1 MSNNSNKE
9 SEEKAAVGVVALIAI
24 CYFYKTI
31 LAVLKLLLVVG
42 LIGAVIYAIYL
53 LNKRTG
59 FINSFFDRLAN
70 RISPTNVSN
79 NGNLNSGLKEET
91 SLTPPI
97 QQPVVPP
104 RDEVMEQL
112 NELKVQVT
120 VMQSE
125 NERLKVEQ
133 QESTRNAIIQ
143 VEKENK
149 AAILNDI
156 FGGNNNASIH
166 TQYAR
171 SDEFEKQRV
180 QDNLRKKHE
189 ELEIRELKQATAEH
203 LFKQD
208 VKIQEVR
215 FETIQK
221 IDNVRQEMLEGFL
234 VIRKALM
241 DVENKIMTLTMYFG
255 EKFNQIEM
263 AFFKEIATVKEDL
276 YKFKAD
282 VSNQFAD
289 VRLQFGQEILRLD
302 QQQVRIVEKVSSLHH
317 TVKMFG
323 SEMVQMR
330 NEFDRGQI
338 RAEELLSRASLSYE
352 KQQLAIQSV
361 SKDVNIGLQQMS
373 LYKQDFANEVGS
385 ATLKLEKISTE
396 QYFALKDVAY
406 EKMGITMLRNEYD
419 QRVTLEQT
427 KMSNLIAEQRRVEER
442 IQERISRG
450 QEAFELKHQLH
461 MTRENL
467 QYSSN
472 RFNLLQQEASVIR
485 RQTK

>member
-1 MSNNSNKE
+1 MSNQNNKE
-9 SEEKAAVGVVALIAI
+9 MDSNAAIGLAIIAVFCFFYKTIIAALKLMLLVGVVAAI
-24 CYFYKTI
+24 
-31 LAVLKLLLVVG
+31 
-42 LIGAVIYAIYL
+42 IYGIYM

-59 FINSFFDRLAN
+59 FINTFFDRLAN
-70 RISPTNVSN
+70 KVSKSNKPTH
-79 NGNLNSGLKEET
+79 GNLHSGFQEEA
-91 SLTPPI
+91 SLPPSM
-97 QQPVVPP
+97 QQSVVPP
-104 RDEVMEQL
+104 RDEVVEQL

-133 QESTRNAIIQ
+133 QEATRNAVIQ

-156 FGGNNNASIH
+156 FGGNNNVSIH

-171 SDEFEKQRV
+171 SDEFEKQRI
-180 QDNLRKKHE
+180 QENLRKKHE
-189 ELEIRELKQATAEH
+189 ELEIRELRQSTSEH

-208 VKIQEVR
+208 VKIHEHKA
-215 FETIQK
+215 ETQQMWM
-221 IDNVRQEMLEGFL
+221 DTNTRFL
-234 VIRKALM
+234 VVEKGLM
-241 DVENKIMTLTMYFG
+241 QVEQKLMTLTVYFG
-255 EKFNQIEM
+255 EKFNQLEM

-302 QQQVRIVEKVSSLHH
+302 QQQVRIVEKVGSLHH

>member
-1 MSNNSNKE
+1 MSNNNNNNDND
-9 SEEKAAVGVVALIAI
+9 KAGIGILALVAI

-31 LAVLKLLLVVG
+31 VAVLKLLLVVG

-79 NGNLNSGLKEET
+79 NGNLNSGLKEEA

-156 FGGNNNASIH
+156 FGGNKNVSIH

-171 SDEFEKQRV
+171 SDEFEKQRI
-180 QDNLRKKHE
+180 QENLRKKHE
-189 ELEIRELKQATAEH
+189 ELEIRELRQTTSEH

-208 VKIQEVR
+208 VKIHEHKA
-215 FETIQK
+215 ETQQMWM
-221 IDNVRQEMLEGFL
+221 DTNTRFL
-234 VIRKALM
+234 VVEKGLM
-241 DVENKIMTLTMYFG
+241 QVEQKLMTLTVYFG
-255 EKFNQIEM
+255 EKFNQLEM

-302 QQQVRIVEKVSSLHH
+302 QQQVRIVEKVGSLHH

>member
-1 MSNNSNKE
+1 MSTNSNNDND
-9 SEEKAAVGVVALIAI
+9 KAGIGILALVAI

-31 LAVLKLLLVVG
+31 IAVLKLLLVIGLVG
-42 LIGAVIYAIYL
+42 AIIYALYM
-53 LNKRTG
+53 LNKRTR
-59 FINSFFDRLAN
+59 FINNLFDKVVDRVSKSSQPPTIQAKTEQPQEN
-70 RISPTNVSN
+70 SVVMPVQEQSVTNGVQTQIS
-79 NGNLNSGLKEET
+79 
-91 SLTPPI
+91 
-97 QQPVVPP
+97 
-104 RDEVMEQL
+104 
-112 NELKVQVT
+112 ELKSLVLDMKSETERQRTENQVAVQ
-120 VMQSE
+120 
-125 NERLKVEQ
+125 
-133 QESTRNAIIQ
+133 NAVIQ
-143 VEKENK
+143 AEKESK
-149 AAILNDI
+149 AAVLTDI
-156 FGGNNNASIH
+156 FGATNNVSINER
-166 TQYAR
+166 YSR
-171 SDEFEKQRV
+171 SDEFERQRYFEG
-180 QDNLRKKHE
+180 LRKKQE
-189 ELEIRELKQATAEH
+189 ELEIRELKHATAEQ

-208 VKIQEVR
+208 VKIQEVK
-215 FETIQK
+215 FETQLEVGK
-221 IDNVRQEMLEGFL
+221 VRQEMNAGFL
-234 VIRKALM
+234 VLQKAIM
-241 DVENKIMTLTMYFG
+241 DVDNKVMTLTVYMG
-255 EKFNQIEM
+255 EKFNQLEM

-302 QQQVRIVEKVSSLHH
+302 QQQVRIVEKVGSLHH

-450 QEAFELKHQLH
+450 QESFELKHQLH